1 MQQNV
6 TNANTS
12 IASRP
17 SGRHLSFESPTES
30 EADDN
35 IRMLAEFI
43 HKGKQG
49 NSETVPYIDLPNT
62 AQTESGW
69 C

>member
-6 TNANTS
+6 VPNANDS

-17 SGRHLSFESPTES
+17 SGRHLNFESQAET

-35 IRMLAEFI
+35 IRMLADFI
-43 HKGKQG
+43 KQGKQG
-49 NSETVPYIDLPNT
+49 NSETVPYVDLPNT
-62 AQTESGW
+62 APPESGL
-69 C
+69 